1 MIKYYCSY
9 GMSFHII
16 YWLLAQSIIL
26 RVGILIGIIVVG
38 VSSFHRPEGSRIK
51 HFSRRYGMESIDS
64 LLSNHDV
71 YLKSITFNT
80 LSISTQIPADF
91 CSTHDLWSSVQKFG
105 LSGAAAGA
113 CRALSRGLTFP
124 FDTIKTIE
132 QSGEWNKE
140 NQPTQK
146 RKINYFNGI
155 LTTVV
160 SAVPSNAVFLITYK
174 CLLLYT
180 PCLFPALL
188 DSAPTSKLVERL
200 AASIV
205 ASFPANAIKIPSEV
219 VKQRAQLLQS
229 SDIGRIISDAVREK
243 GIGGL
248 YTGGYAQL
256 LREIPYNAFQMAI
269 YDMLQDLSATSLV
282 SDVAVQ
288 RLHLTLPLLS
298 ALLGLIAASF
308 AALFTQPADVIK
320 TRLMTAGINMPSAR
334 EDLGAEGLLGE
345 EGRLERIE
353 DRFLDSV
360 IRSVREIFQS
370 SGVPGFFVGLGPRLM
385 IVSIGGASYFYAS
398 SLIETYLDITIK

>member
-1 MIKYYCSY
+1 M
-9 GMSFHII
+9 
-16 YWLLAQSIIL
+16 
-26 RVGILIGIIVVG
+26 
-38 VSSFHRPEGSRIK
+38 
-51 HFSRRYGMESIDS
+51 
-64 LLSNHDV
+64 
-71 YLKSITFNT
+71 
-80 LSISTQIPADF
+80 
-91 CSTHDLWSSVQKFG
+91 
-105 LSGAAAGA
+105 
-113 CRALSRGLTFP
+113 
-124 FDTIKTIE
+124 
-132 QSGEWNKE
+132 
-140 NQPTQK
+140 
-146 RKINYFNGI
+146 
-155 LTTVV
+155 V

-174 CLLLYT
+174 CLLLYS

-200 AASIV
+200 AASVV

-229 SDIGRIISDAVREK
+229 SDIGRIVSDAVREK

-269 YDMLQDLSATSLV
+269 YDMLQDLSTTSVV

-320 TRLMTAGINMPSAR
+320 TRLMTTGITMPSAR
-334 EDLGAEGLLGE
+334 EDLGVQGVGK
-345 EGRLERIE
+345 EGRLDGKE
-353 DRFLDSV
+353 DRFMDSV
-360 IRSVREIFQS
+360 IRSAREIFRS

>member
-1 MIKYYCSY
+1 MSY
-9 GMSFHII
+9 HII
-16 YWLLAQSIIL
+16 YRLLAQSIIL
-26 RVGILIGIIVVG
+26 RVGVLIGIVVG
-38 VSSFHRPEGSRIK
+38 VFSFHRPEGSRSK
-51 HFSRRYGMESIDS
+51 QSSRRYGMESMDS
-64 LLSNHDV
+64 LISNHDV
-71 YLKSITFNT
+71 YLKYFSITFT
-80 LSISTQIPADF
+80 TFPISTQIPDF

-124 FDTIKTIE
+124 FDTIKTFE

-155 LTTVV
+155 LTTVA

-188 DSAPTSKLVERL
+188 DSAPTSKLAERL

-269 YDMLQDLSATSLV
+269 YDMLQDLSTTSVV

-320 TRLMTAGINMPSAR
+320 TRLMTAGITTPSTR
-334 EDLGAEGLLGE
+334 EDLGAQGLGE
-345 EGRLERIE
+345 EGRLDKNE